1 MKTDTIIILSLI
13 LSILLVFVYVG
24 SSVVGFFGGLG
35 GDTTKKIS
43 DWWTRNINDPLTNFT
58 SKIDFSSFLDRQT
71 KIKVNDTVLQGVYE
85 KDIFIFR
92 IDDIDTDKE
101 YLAHISN
108 VSESD
113 IKRIYTVKSFLVI
126 EGNVNIISYLKAHDL
141 PLKNIDCLFIP
152 YKDQKLIE
160 NLEIEEIIHIYSEN
174 YDAYLKFCND
184 VEDLY
189 ELSIT
194 KK

>member
-1 MKTDTIIILSLI
+1 MKADTVLVLALI

-24 SSVVGFFGGLG
+24 SSVVSFFGSFG
-35 GDTTKKIS
+35 GNTVEGIS

-58 SKIDFSSFLDRQT
+58 SKIDFSSLLDRQT

-92 IDDIDTDKE
+92 IDDINTDKE

-108 VSESD
+108 VSEPD
-113 IKRIYTVKSFLVI
+113 RKRIYTVKSFLVI
-126 EGNVNIISYLKAHDL
+126 EGNVNIISYLKTHDL
-141 PLKNIDCLFIP
+141 PLKNIACLFIP

-160 NLEIEEIIHIYSEN
+160 HLEVEEIIHIYSEN